1 MQIVVPKK
9 ILDFEPIEIFLGFT
23 KIIFLLFYIF
33 MLGFF
38 FSLLIIMK
46 HKHLILLQISIPHR
60 DKQIHR
66 FAHISTHS

>member
-38 FSLLIIMK
+38 FLFINNYE
-46 HKHLILLQISIPHR
+46 
-60 DKQIHR
+60 
-66 FAHISTHS
+66 T